1 MGGSEDSCVVC
12 KEEQTKGHCDVEQH
26 EKHRQEAHAKSTSAE
41 SLEKT
46 WSNLQTDAVNEENQS
61 ELFDNVDDVALI
73 SYSFDGIV
81 VEIIGTDVS
90 DKDADKQYPSY
101 AEGDS
106 VFLASN
112 FPLSETDAKANNE
125 GIKNK

>member
-1 MGGSEDSCVVC
+1 M
-12 KEEQTKGHCDVEQH
+12 
-26 EKHRQEAHAKSTSAE
+26 
-41 SLEKT
+41 EKT

-73 SYSFDGIV
+73 SYSFDGII